1 MRSFPVTILAALLLS
16 TAAADSRSE
25 EVSAGGKP
33 NIVVFLVDDMGL
45 MDTSVPFLT
54 DEDGNPEIH
63 PLNEFYRT
71 PGIARL
77 AATGTRFSQ
86 FYAMSVC
93 SPTRASIMNGQTSA
107 RHTTTQFIKPEN
119 KNTGTLGPRA
129 WKWEGFVEGDI
140 TLPALLREVGYRTIH
155 AGKAHFGPN
164 GSFASDP
171 TNLGFDINI
180 GGCAYGQPGSYYG
193 TDHFGWAKKGREK
206 RAVPGLE
213 KYHGKDIF
221 LTEALTL
228 EINKAIT
235 EAVEEEKPFFA
246 YMSHYAVHTPFQSDE
261 RFARNYS
268 DVGKKSLGAYAT
280 LIEGMDKSLNDM
292 LDHLEELGVAENTL
306 VMFLGD
312 NGSDAPAGGTHDI
325 ASSAPLRAKK
335 GTHYEGGMRVP
346 FIASW
351 AKPDPE
357 NAFQKERPIPS
368 GVINSTD
375 IGVVYDVFTTA
386 LDVAGGDYGNH
397 VVDGID
403 LTPVFSSA
411 TGSTSS
417 REFLMHFPHSHRS
430 SYFTAFRKGDW
441 KLIYHYDKPSGP
453 SDDKVELFNLSE
465 DRNESFNLVLS
476 NPEKLREMMEAMK
489 AALEESGAQ
498 LPLSKDGGEPHLP
511 SIH

>member
-1 MRSFPVTILAALLLS
+1 MRFLPFAALTALS
-16 TAAADSRSE
+16 FSATAAE
-25 EVSAGGKP
+25 KP

-54 DEDGNPEIH
+54 DQEGNPEVH

-71 PGIARL
+71 PGMERL

-93 SPTRASIMNGQTSA
+93 SPTRASLMNGQTSA
-107 RHTTTQFIKPEN
+107 RHTTTQFIKPES
-119 KNTGTLGPRA
+119 KNTGPLGPEA
-129 WKWEGFVEGDI
+129 WKWEGFVEGDV
-140 TLPALLREVGYRTIH
+140 TLPALLRAVGYRTLH

-164 GSFASDP
+164 DSYASDP

-213 KYHGKDIF
+213 KYHGQDIF

-228 EINKAIT
+228 EINDAISA
-235 EAVEEEKPFFA
+235 AVKEGKPFFA

-261 RFARNYS
+261 RFAANYS
-268 DVGKKSLGAYAT
+268 EVEKKNLAAYAT
-280 LIEGMDKSLNDM
+280 LIEGMDKSLGDM
-292 LDHLEELGVAENTL
+292 LDHLEKLGVAENTL
-306 VMFLGD
+306 VIFLGD

-351 AKPDPE
+351 AKPDPD
-357 NAFQKERPIPS
+357 NAFQQARPIPS

-375 IGVVYDVFTTA
+375 IGVVYDVFTTV
-386 LDVAGGDYGNH
+386 LDIAGGDYGDH

-403 LTPVFSSA
+403 LSPVFSEA
-411 TGSTSS
+411 MGSTAN

-430 SYFTAFRKGDW
+430 SYFTAFRKGKW

-453 SDDKVELFNLSE
+453 NTDKVELFHLIE
-465 DRNESFNLVLS
+465 DRDESNNLAIS
-476 NPEKLREMMEAMK
+476 HPEKLQEMMQAMN
-489 AALEESGAQ
+489 AALEETGAQ
-498 LPLSKDGGEPHLP
+498 LPVSKSDGSPLTP
-511 SIH
+511 SLR